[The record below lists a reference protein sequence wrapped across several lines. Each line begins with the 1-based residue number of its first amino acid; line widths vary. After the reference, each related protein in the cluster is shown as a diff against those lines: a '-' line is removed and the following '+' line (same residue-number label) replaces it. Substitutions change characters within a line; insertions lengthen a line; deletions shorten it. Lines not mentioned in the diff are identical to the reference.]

1 VISVKVYIDA
11 EGRRPF
17 VAWRDRL
24 SGPARAKIEAQVARM
39 ELGNLGDVRPVGAG
53 LSECRIHFGPGYRI
67 YFGRD
72 GKSVVILLA
81 GGTKKRQQRDIE
93 TAKALWQEHQRRKR
107 D

>member
-1 VISVKVYIDA
+1 MISVKVYIDA

-17 VAWRDRL
+17 VTWRDGLNR
-24 SGPARAKIEAQVARM
+24 PARAQIARM
-39 ELGNLGDVRPVGAG
+39 ELGKPGDVQPIGAG
-53 LSECRIHFGPGYRI
+53 LSECRIHFGPGYRT

-72 GKSVVILLA
+72 GMSVIILLA

-93 TAKALWQEHQRRKR
+93 TAKALWQEYKRRKL